1 MEKSAD
7 KCSMQYRTFFCF
19 VSSDALLKY
28 TVVNEASPEDP
39 SDGKRR
45 PLCVAQAFRLSFALD
60 PKLCIVGL
68 GNPGTRGIG
77 LFHWP
82 TCCGTTVLYGAGLGI
97 WLGRQPRST

>member
-19 VSSDALLKY
+19 VSSDARFKY
-28 TVVNEASPEDP
+28 TVDEASPEDP

-60 PKLCIVGL
+60 PKLCSVGL
-68 GNPGTRGIG
+68 GNPGDRVVP
-77 LFHWP
+77 LADLLWVRS
-82 TCCGTTVLYGAGLGI
+82 TTVLYGAGLGI